1 MLASK
6 KESSWIDQVCCA
18 LSRFTHVLSIEMFE
32 HMKGYPH
39 LFAKVATW
47 LKPRGKV
54 FIHVFVHKD
63 TPYEFE
69 DDDGWMS
76 KHFFSG
82 GTMPSVSPIDM
93 VSCSFSTTNDPT
105 GLPIYSWISSPTSKR
120 ISSCKSLGSFLAI
133 ITHRPSNLGC
143 DCKIPTRLKV

>member
-1 MLASK
+1 
-6 KESSWIDQVCCA
+6 
-18 LSRFTHVLSIEMFE
+18 MFE

-47 LKPRGKV
+47 LKPKGKV
-54 FIHVFVHKD
+54 FIHVFVHKN

-82 GTMPSVSPIDM
+82 GTMPSVSKIFAYCGTYGIEADYR
-93 VSCSFSTTNDPT
+93 STA
-105 GLPIYSWISSPTSKR
+105 L
-120 ISSCKSLGSFLAI
+120 
-133 ITHRPSNLGC
+133 
-143 DCKIPTRLKV
+143 

>member
-1 MLASK
+1 
-6 KESSWIDQVCCA
+6 
-18 LSRFTHVLSIEMFE
+18 MFE

-82 GTMPSVSPIDM
+82 GTMPSVSLINM
-93 VSCSFSTTNDPT
+93 ISCSFALTDDLN
-105 GLPIYSWISSPTSKR
+105 GLMVHSWISSPTSKR
-120 ISSCKSLGSFLAI
+120 ISSYNSLGSFRVT
-133 ITHRPSNLGC
+133 ITHRLSNLGC
-143 DCKIPTRLKV
+143 DCKIPTRPKV

>member
-1 MLASK
+1 
-6 KESSWIDQVCCA
+6 
-18 LSRFTHVLSIEMFE
+18 MFE

-82 GTMPSVSPIDM
+82 GTMPSVSPTDM
-93 VSCSFSTTNDPT
+93 VSCSLSPTDDPN
-105 GLPIYSWISSPTSKR
+105 GFMIHSWISSPISKR
-120 ISSCKSLGSFLAI
+120 TSSCKSLGSSLATT
-133 ITHRPSNLGC
+133 THRLSNLGC